1 MPNYKFQNALAR
13 KPQSC
18 PPIWFMRQA
27 GRYHKHYQSLRKK
40 HSFEELCKKPELAAE
55 TALGPI
61 EDFDFDV
68 AILFSDILWPL
79 QAMGMNLVFDPG
91 PKFEDILTEQ
101 NFKKL
106 LNKKDLRFMEFQS
119 EALQLTCLLYT
130 SDAADE

>member
-79 QAMGMNLVFDPG
+79 QAMWIDLVFDP
-91 PKFEDILTEQ
+91 
-101 NFKKL
+101 
-106 LNKKDLRFMEFQS
+106 
-119 EALQLTCLLYT
+119 
-130 SDAADE
+130 

>member
-1 MPNYKFQNALAR
+1 MVHAT
-13 KPQSC
+13 
-18 PPIWFMRQA
+18 
-27 GRYHKHYQSLRKK
+27 GRGYHKHYQSLRKK

-68 AILFSDILWPL
+68 AILLATFVVAL

-101 NFKKL
+101 NFKK
-106 LNKKDLRFMEFQS
+106 
-119 EALQLTCLLYT
+119 QLHKRSQIYGV
-130 SDAADE
+130 SIKENPSVNQGKIRSR